1 MFSYIVIKLHKQ
13 FLQTMQVICSR
24 IDKKVKG
31 GLYFTNICVIINKN
45 CKIQQRWYD
54 ENNKLADI

>member
-1 MFSYIVIKLHKQ
+1 MFSYIVIKLYKQ

-45 CKIQQRWYD
+45 CKIQQR
-54 ENNKLADI
+54 